1 MPVSGSEPSSQRL
14 CGKTG
19 ASRFGQGVNESTGP
33 PQRLSFVPRC
43 QMEFMSV
50 RHCYRSGNTRASRKL
65 LAWCKEITE
74 TWGSRNGTAGRD
86 RIIRKEWHCGAVFFQ
101 RILLLAGAILMTLH
115 STVSNPYEEDLSEA
129 LLLDPQSQPRALRRR
144 RAGNQDDAR
153 VIKWMWENV
162 KRGFRGGVRS
172 FEG

>member
-1 MPVSGSEPSSQRL
+1 MEPQDGTESSEKMALWRRVFP
-14 CGKTG
+14 TYP
-19 ASRFGQGVNESTGP
+19 ASLT
-33 PQRLSFVPRC
+33 
-43 QMEFMSV
+43 
-50 RHCYRSGNTRASRKL
+50 
-65 LAWCKEITE
+65 
-74 TWGSRNGTAGRD
+74 
-86 RIIRKEWHCGAVFFQ
+86 
-101 RILLLAGAILMTLH
+101 GAILMTLH

-162 KRGFRGGVRS
+162 KRGFRGGVRR

>member
-1 MPVSGSEPSSQRL
+1 MPDGVHERSSLLPVWKHACIKKAAGMVQGDNGDLGFAEWNRR
-14 CGKTG
+14 TG
-19 ASRFGQGVNESTGP
+19 QNHPKR
-33 PQRLSFVPRC
+33 
-43 QMEFMSV
+43 
-50 RHCYRSGNTRASRKL
+50 
-65 LAWCKEITE
+65 
-74 TWGSRNGTAGRD
+74 
-86 RIIRKEWHCGAVFFQ
+86 WHCGAVVFQ
-101 RILLLAGAILMTLH
+101 RILLLTGAILMTLH

>member
-1 MPVSGSEPSSQRL
+1 MEPQDGTESSEKMALWRRGFP
-14 CGKTG
+14 T
-19 ASRFGQGVNESTGP
+19 
-33 PQRLSFVPRC
+33 
-43 QMEFMSV
+43 
-50 RHCYRSGNTRASRKL
+50 
-65 LAWCKEITE
+65 
-74 TWGSRNGTAGRD
+74 
-86 RIIRKEWHCGAVFFQ
+86 
-101 RILLLAGAILMTLH
+101 ILLLTGAILMTLH

-162 KRGFRGGVRS
+162 KRGFRGGVGS